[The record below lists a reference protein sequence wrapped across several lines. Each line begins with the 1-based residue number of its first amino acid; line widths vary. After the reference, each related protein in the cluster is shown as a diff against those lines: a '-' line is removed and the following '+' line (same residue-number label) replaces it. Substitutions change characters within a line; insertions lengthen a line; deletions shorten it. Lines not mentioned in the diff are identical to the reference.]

1 MVFCCCV
8 FFCFVCRLDCR
19 VVLEAFR
26 ISLRTCLRLYPRLVR
41 YVSSWFVRLVNVSSL
56 EQIRRNRS
64 ARLYGI
70 DCFVCLGWADVLRR
84 YWCVSVGLT

>member
-1 MVFCCCV
+1 MTTNGLLLLCL
-8 FFCFVCRLDCR
+8 FCFVCKLDCR

-41 YVSSWFVRLVNVSSL
+41 YISNWFVRLLNVSSL
-56 EQIRRNRS
+56 EHMRCSPS

-70 DCFVCLGWADVLRR
+70 DCFACLG
-84 YWCVSVGLT
+84 

>member
-1 MVFCCCV
+1 M
-8 FFCFVCRLDCR
+8 
-19 VVLEAFR
+19 
-26 ISLRTCLRLYPRLVR
+26 
-41 YVSSWFVRLVNVSSL
+41 RLVNVSSL

>member
-1 MVFCCCV
+1 M
-8 FFCFVCRLDCR
+8 
-19 VVLEAFR
+19 
-26 ISLRTCLRLYPRLVR
+26 
-41 YVSSWFVRLVNVSSL
+41 RLVNVSSL

-70 DCFVCLGWADVLRR
+70 DCFVCLGWADVLMR